1 MVKSRKRQSM
11 SYLTNLRINTPNVS
25 IRKSMA
31 NLYINTA
38 DKTNDLSKD
47 CNNLTLFSPKQPGMY
62 LNPKFRH
69 SFILPP
75 MHVRQRRE
83 DFFDA
88 WMQ

>member
-1 MVKSRKRQSM
+1 
-11 SYLTNLRINTPNVS
+11 
-25 IRKSMA
+25 MA

-47 CNNLTLFSPKQPGMY
+47 CKNLTLFSPKQPGMY
-62 LNPKFRH
+62 LNPKFRN

-75 MHVRQRRE
+75 MQVRQRRE

>member
-1 MVKSRKRQSM
+1 
-11 SYLTNLRINTPNVS
+11 
-25 IRKSMA
+25 MA
-31 NLYINTA
+31 NLYYQHIINA

-62 LNPKFRH
+62 LNTKFRH